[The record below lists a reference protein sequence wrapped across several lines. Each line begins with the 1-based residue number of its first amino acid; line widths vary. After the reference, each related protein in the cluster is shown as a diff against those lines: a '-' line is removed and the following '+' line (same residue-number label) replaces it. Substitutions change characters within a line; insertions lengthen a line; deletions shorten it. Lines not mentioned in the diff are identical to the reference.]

1 MWKSAAGS
9 RALRPPHEEARAV
22 EAEYIALL
30 RECREREPE
39 NEGFRWQY
47 VRAFVGVGNNRRRK
61 RGFQFSRWILRSGVF
76 DYTDRPR
83 GWQQEYAAFAITD
96 GLLWT
101 CNMAAAGGFLG
112 NMNHARELYHQLLK
126 WWNSTFPDR
135 PDRALLHACMLADQ
149 GEWERAKRSGAVDR
163 IARCVPM
170 AAEPVVVVEQFGL
183 ATNYWL
189 EREIKH
195 WESSSASANVP
206 IKEFDDMMEASLA
219 TATTLY
225 EAVGLRW
232 TVTTSV
238 ATVLNEAFS
247 RGAVYQRREGRID
260 DAIRTSERFMA
271 VAQRLVRDFP
281 MSPASYEVLSQAFLQ
296 RAPKTLAVRKIPR

>member
-1 MWKSAAGS
+1 MRCYTRVCLLIKASGS
-9 RALRPPHEEARAV
+9 GRRGLVRSIELRV
-22 EAEYIALL
+22 
-30 RECREREPE
+30 
-39 NEGFRWQY
+39 
-47 VRAFVGVGNNRRRK
+47 
-61 RGFQFSRWILRSGVF
+61 VF
-76 DYTDRPR
+76 
-83 GWQQEYAAFAITD
+83 
-96 GLLWT
+96 
-101 CNMAAAGGFLG
+101 
-112 NMNHARELYHQLLK
+112 
-126 WWNSTFPDR
+126 
-135 PDRALLHACMLADQ
+135 
-149 GEWERAKRSGAVDR
+149 
-163 IARCVPM
+163 PM

-189 EREIKH
+189 ERQIKH
-195 WESSSASANVP
+195 WESSSASANAP

-296 RAPKTLAVRKIPR
+296 RAQKRLPSGKSRVDRGLVPTIARRFDSWFRARPEECQNSERDR